1 MISFFRD
8 FLSGPL
14 YIVVVVI
21 SVIGIFACI
30 GYLAE
35 RNLKEKEEKKKYEE
49 MYAHVH
55 LLPVDDTTGLQT
67 VSTAQTAFPTAQ
79 LGNVGEVSATNVAQN
94 VVFAQMES
102 TSNSS
107 SPTTSVAASAI
118 AVEPSKVVPA
128 VPQNVASNSVVSPVG
143 KPEITST
150 TDASIN
156 SNQRQ

>member
-35 RNLKEKEEKKKYEE
+35 RSIKEKEEKKKYEE
-49 MYAHVH
+49 MYARVH
-55 LLPVDDTTGLQT
+55 LLPVDDATGVQT

-79 LGNVGEVSATNVAQN
+79 LGNVGDVSATNVAQN
-94 VVFAQMES
+94 AVLSQV
-102 TSNSS
+102 
-107 SPTTSVAASAI
+107 SPEQSGNLQTGAATSVITVEEPAVVLIEESKDTNNLVVKKDESSTATDSVASANHT
-118 AVEPSKVVPA
+118 
-128 VPQNVASNSVVSPVG
+128 Q
-143 KPEITST
+143 
-150 TDASIN
+150 
-156 SNQRQ
+156 

>member
-35 RNLKEKEEKKKYEE
+35 RDLKAKEEKKKYEE
-49 MYAHVH
+49 MYARVH
-55 LLPVDDTTGLQT
+55 LLPVDDTTGVQT
-67 VSTAQTAFPTAQ
+67 VSTAQTAYPTAQ

-94 VVFAQMES
+94 VVFAQMED
-102 TSNSS
+102 T
-107 SPTTSVAASAI
+107 PATTSSAPATAASVVTQTPK
-118 AVEPSKVVPA
+118 VEQLEVVK
-128 VPQNVASNSVVSPVG
+128 NSVDSPDSQL
-143 KPEITST
+143 EIIST

-156 SNQRQ
+156 SNQEQ

>member
-35 RNLKEKEEKKKYEE
+35 RDLKEKEEKKKYEE
-49 MYAHVH
+49 MYARVH
-55 LLPVDDTTGLQT
+55 LLPVDDTTGVQT
-67 VSTAQTAFPTAQ
+67 VSTAQTAYPTAQ

-102 TSNSS
+102 TPVTT
-107 SPTTSVAASAI
+107 SPATSVATSAVTTQTPKVEQLEVVKNSGDSPASQLEVI
-118 AVEPSKVVPA
+118 
-128 VPQNVASNSVVSPVG
+128 
-143 KPEITST
+143 ST

-156 SNQRQ
+156 SNQGQ